1 MQEDKEPV
9 FDAADSLALALA
21 AMAGMVGDLEPVPE
35 AMRNAAAK
43 GYPTATDL
51 ADWLVSVAGLPFR
64 EAHRVTGE
72 IVKAAEARGVMLD
85 ALPVSDMQAIEA
97 RITDDVLAVL
107 SIDAAL
113 ARRTSEGGTAPDNVR
128 AAVAAARKRFLEA

>member
-1 MQEDKEPV
+1 
-9 FDAADSLALALA
+9 
-21 AMAGMVGDLEPVPE
+21 
-35 AMRNAAAK
+35 MRNAAAK

-64 EAHRVTGE
+64 EAHHVTGE
-72 IVKAAEARGVMLD
+72 IVKTAEARGVMLD
-85 ALPVSDMQAIEA
+85 ALPVSDMQAIEG
-97 RITDDVLAVL
+97 RITDDVLSVL

-128 AAVAAARKRFLEA
+128 AAAAAARKRFLEG